1 MGYKAIAFDLPMT
14 LFDNS
19 KKQLNSNI
27 KQIDKTIRDNL
38 VNDPSVLFATQAIL
52 NCARRAKDISPQINT
67 KIDIRALSILLAQK
81 SFRNKINISVELLNR
96 IDEIRPKLSIL
107 FYQAMFDYVLQEFD
121 TIDNCSELLNWLREK
136 RLQRNWD
143 DIHDNYIFSMNGPL
157 WFAQQATAEKKTL
170 NKLAREC
177 GLQYVN
183 GGRFMLLVKS
193 HYYIQ
198 QLEHIPVNEPHP
210 LLEEVK
216 SSEVFNSLF
225 DEKLLMG
232 HKIMEIL
239 IERAPIKNIDSSWL
253 NVILSNAGDPR
264 VTDTHPKFRKWWQY
278 LPASHLQ
285 KVRGWLSGL
294 DLKLFLEAIANY
306 AQYSYDAQLKRMY
319 PSRKAF
325 LEGLFDKGLILE
337 TRLFVSANAEWY
349 LKSNYK
355 ASELPAYEVLSG
367 SGESSHKS
375 LIYIKLAQGEM
386 IEGSHSCYLRIF
398 SPFTE
403 VIPVNDYS
411 VKRFTYN
418 TLTSQVDRHAN
429 RMGLKHQFKIT
440 HSPEL
445 GWQKKAV
452 ELLQLLGVSINA
464 FDVLTPK
471 DRSRFKKKYGVM

>member
-1 MGYKAIAFDLPMT
+1 MGYKTLVFDLPMT

-19 KKQLNSNI
+19 KKQLYSNI

-38 VNDPSVLFATQAIL
+38 VNDPGVLSATQAIL
-52 NCARRAKDISPQINT
+52 NCARQANDISPQINT
-67 KIDIRALSILLAQK
+67 KIDIRALSILMAQK
-81 SFRNKINISVELLNR
+81 SFRKKITLSIELLNR

-107 FYQAMFDYVLQEFD
+107 FYQAMFDYVLKDFD
-121 TIDNCSELLNWLREK
+121 EIDNCSVLLNWLKEK
-136 RLQRNWD
+136 RRQRDWHEL
-143 DIHDNYIFSMNGPL
+143 HDENIFSMHGPL
-157 WFAQQATAEKKTL
+157 WFAEQATAEKKTL
-170 NKLAREC
+170 TELAKEC

-183 GGRFMLLVKS
+183 DGRFMLLAKS

-198 QLEHIPVNEPHP
+198 QLGHIPVNEPHP

-216 SSEVFNSLF
+216 SSEVFNSLY

-239 IERAPIKNIDSSWL
+239 IERAPAKNIDPSWL
-253 NVILSNAGDPR
+253 NVILPNAGDPR
-264 VTDTHPKFRKWWQY
+264 VPDTHPNFRKWWQY
-278 LPASHLQ
+278 LSDRHLQ

-306 AQYSYDAQLKRMY
+306 AQYSYDVELKRMY

-325 LEGLFDKGLILE
+325 LEGLFDKDLILE
-337 TRLFVSANAEWY
+337 TRLFVSANAERY

-367 SGESSHKS
+367 SGEGSHKS

-411 VKRFTYN
+411 VKRFTYY
-418 TLTSQVDRHAN
+418 TLTSQVDRHAS

-440 HSPEL
+440 HNPEL

-452 ELLQLLGVSINA
+452 ESLKRLGVSINA
-464 FDVLTPK
+464 VDVLTPK